1 MRSIDVHLGRIGIF
15 IPQDIASIFDHHTLH
30 TQTDTECRHIV
41 LTGIFQCYEFSLDT
55 SLSETGSDN
64 KAVHRREFLFDIAF
78 GQLLGMD
85 ILQIELT
92 IVIGSR
98 LEQSLIDRFICVL
111 QLDIFSYESYAY
123 RIFGILHVCQ
133 EFPPGFQLG
142 SRTYFHPRFSQN
154 DFIEFLLLHFQR
166 HLINRRYIDGLN
178 DGIGFD
184 ITEQRYFTT
193 QIDTQLMLGTQHENI
208 RLNTDFLQL
217 LYRVLGRLGLQLF
230 GGGNKR
236 NIGKMYA

>member
-1 MRSIDVHLGRIGIF
+1 
-15 IPQDIASIFDHHTLH
+15 
-30 TQTDTECRHIV
+30 
-41 LTGIFQCYEFSLDT
+41 
-55 SLSETGSDN
+55 
-64 KAVHRREFLFDIAF
+64 
-78 GQLLGMD
+78 MD

-133 EFPPGFQLG
+133 EFPPGFQLR
-142 SRTYFHPRFSQN
+142 SRSYFHPCFSQN

-217 LYRVLGRLGLQLF
+217 LYRVLGRLSIKGRDSISPTVPPISVMTKSKLF
-230 GGGNKR
+230 FDPSNFTLRFISSVICG
-236 NIGKMYA
+236 II